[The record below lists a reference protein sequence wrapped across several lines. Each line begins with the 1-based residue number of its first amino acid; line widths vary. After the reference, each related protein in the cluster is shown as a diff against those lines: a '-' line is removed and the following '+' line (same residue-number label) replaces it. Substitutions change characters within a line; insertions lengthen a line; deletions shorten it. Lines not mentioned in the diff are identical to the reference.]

1 MSKLKLFTDGG
12 SRGNPGPAAYGY
24 IILETSGGAEII
36 LEKCGN
42 YLGITTNNQAE
53 YEGLIAGLK
62 WVVTNHP
69 TSDLEVFMDSLLIV
83 NQLKG
88 IFKVKN
94 PELLPKYREAHK
106 LFYALNKPSIT
117 HIRREYNSIA
127 DQLVNQALDARS

>member
-1 MSKLKLFTDGG
+1 MKLIIFTDGA
-12 SRGNPGPAAYGY
+12 SRGNPGHSAGAFVICKMDNSVVEKSGFY
-24 IILETSGGAEII
+24 I
-36 LEKCGN
+36 
-42 YLGITTNNQAE
+42 GIATNNQAE